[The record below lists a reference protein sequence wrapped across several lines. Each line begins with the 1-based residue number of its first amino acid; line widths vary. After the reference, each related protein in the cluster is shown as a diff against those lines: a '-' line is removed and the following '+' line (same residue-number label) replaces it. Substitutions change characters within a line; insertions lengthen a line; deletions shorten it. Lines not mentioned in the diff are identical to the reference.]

1 MGKQQNIKHKNIKPT
16 TNLILT
22 CRLLNERIKIMNEK
36 RFITIR
42 EAVKQNQG
50 LSEYYF
56 RKLIK
61 DGRLPHIK
69 SGKKVLIEVTELEI
83 FLFTNQYKEVL

>member
-1 MGKQQNIKHKNIKPT
+1 
-16 TNLILT
+16 
-22 CRLLNERIKIMNEK
+22 MNEK
-36 RFITIR
+36 KFITIKQ
-42 EAVKQNQG
+42 AVKQNQG

-61 DGRLPHIK
+61 DNRLPHLK